1 MPTRVLIVDDDPEIR
16 WTVRSLLES
25 RGYECEEAENGV
37 AAVAQLASG
46 FFDLVITDNLMPVMS
61 GVELSEWLSEWLMEA
76 PEGKVPA
83 VIVLSGDLSKQE
95 RTRAM
100 KAGVY
105 SILSKPCDCNH
116 LLFMV
121 AQAVN
126 SRGPHRSHNSPSH

>member
-1 MPTRVLIVDDDPEIR
+1 MPARVLIVDDDPDIR

-61 GVELSEWLSEWLMEA
+61 GVELSEWLMEA

-105 SILSKPCDCNH
+105 SILSKPCDCDH

-126 SRGPHRSHNSPSH
+126 SRDPHRSLNSPSH